1 MQSFTEGVQSMLLAA
16 GVLRMGHHRVGALP
30 TARRADGK
38 RSGGLPKA
46 RRAGTTVCF
55 AGLVHAIIVLK
66 QVY

>member
-38 RSGGLPKA
+38 RSGGAEGTQSGHDCVLC
-46 RRAGTTVCF
+46 RASPRNY
-55 AGLVHAIIVLK
+55 K
-66 QVY
+66 